1 MRWENKIVCVEDE
14 CASASYTL
22 LCFVSSFFFL
32 LIPFTDDVLV

>member
-14 CASASYTL
+14 CVSASYRL
-22 LCFVSSFFFL
+22 LCFVPFFFL